1 MTCFM
6 GMRLNLIIGIFCLML
21 VSQGI
26 ALGQTNR
33 ISGHVFGNN
42 RRPVPEVY
50 VELLNEINTV
60 VFRVKTD
67 GGGVYFFIGMAA
79 GRYNVHVRPFG
90 TDYEEETQ
98 EVEIVP
104 AMGSGKASDNQQKDF
119 FLRPRKDVNKQLG
132 VTGVIFAQEIPEE
145 AKKAFDRALVEIEA
159 NRSDNGIL
167 ELENAAK
174 IFPDYYYALDRLGSE
189 LLKKQKYVEA
199 GKAFERAVVVNPRS
213 SNSLY
218 GLAYVLYSQDLTTES
233 IDMAKKAVT
242 IAPESADINIMLGIA
257 LRKGKQFSDAEKAL
271 LKAKKLTKGKSA
283 DASWNLA
290 LLYAYNLKNNRLAAD
305 ELENYLKINPNHPDV
320 EKLRKLIAQYRLGK

>member
-1 MTCFM
+1 
-6 GMRLNLIIGIFCLML
+6 ML
-21 VSQGI
+21 AATILAFAFQGI
-26 ALGQTNR
+26 IYGQTNR
-33 ISGHVFGNN
+33 ISGQVFGAN
-42 RRPVPEVY
+42 RRPVSEVY

-60 VFRVKTD
+60 ILRSKTD
-67 GGGVYFFIGMAA
+67 GSGGYFFVGMGA
-79 GRYNVHVRPFG
+79 GRYNVRVRPFG
-90 TDYEEETQ
+90 TDYEEQTQ
-98 EVEIVP
+98 EVEIVTTV
-104 AMGSGKASDNQQKDF
+104 GSRNTSDNQQKDF
-119 FLRPRKDVNKQLG
+119 YLHPRRDSNKQLE

-233 IDMAKKAVT
+233 IDMAKKAVA
-242 IAPESADINIMLGIA
+242 IAPESADINVMLGIA
-257 LRKGKQFSDAEKAL
+257 LRKGKLFSDAEKAL
-271 LKAKKLTKGKSA
+271 LKAKKLTNGKSA

-290 LLYAYNLKNNRLAAD
+290 LLYTYNLKNNRLAAD
-305 ELENYLKINPNHPDV
+305 ELENYLKINPNHPDA
-320 EKLRKLIAQYRLGK
+320 EKLRKLISQYRAGS